1 MKAKSK
7 YLRRSKRILMRWE
20 KRGAYGDERS
30 GVGPIAS
37 RLHIDKWWIELN
49 REMFEMGKGR
59 HPCIESSLECE
70 YEREKEQKELQERF
84 ICPDRYLT

>member
-1 MKAKSK
+1 MG
-7 YLRRSKRILMRWE
+7 

-49 REMFEMGKGR
+49 REMFEMGKWR
-59 HPCIESSLECE
+59 HPGIESALECK
-70 YEREKEQKELQERF
+70 YEREKEQKESQERF